1 MNSPRGAIP
10 VKKYDTFTART
21 GGRHRHYK
29 HSDSVK
35 ILYDPN
41 SLTFL
46 RFERLK
52 PHVPVGVS
60 GE

>member
-1 MNSPRGAIP
+1 MGAIP
-10 VKKYDTFTART
+10 EKKFDAFTTRT

-29 HSDSVK
+29 HLDPVK
-35 ILYDPN
+35 ILYGPN

-52 PHVPVGVS
+52 PHVRVGLQVNR
-60 GE
+60 